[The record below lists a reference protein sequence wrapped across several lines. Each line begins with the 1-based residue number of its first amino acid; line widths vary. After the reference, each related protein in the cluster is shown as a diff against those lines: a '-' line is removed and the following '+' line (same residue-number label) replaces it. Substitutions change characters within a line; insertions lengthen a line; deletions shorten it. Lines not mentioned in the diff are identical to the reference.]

1 LLQVKEGGRHW
12 PRREGGGARART
24 IIIAVL
30 EEDPHRYFLSCLGHV
45 ALEDL
50 GGAVSHRCV
59 DLPCLLERG
68 VKPGH
73 RLVVATGHPARPSRR
88 ATIGLSHRA
97 ITWPP
102 LARCG
107 LLHGSSDFRDKGER
121 EGNGWIGA
129 KGEDIGGF
137 GREDNE
143 WTGARTKEDI
153 FRRHARVPKFGSLRE
168 QLAMSL
174 FLVLVDLS
182 NPYEK

>member
-30 EEDPHRYFLSCLGHV
+30 EEDPHRYSLSCLGHV

-107 LLHGSSDFRDKGER
+107 LLHGSSDFRDKGGR

-129 KGEDIGGF
+129 KGEDISGEKRLGF
-137 GREDNE
+137 LGEKTTSGQEPARKKIFSAATLTFQNL
-143 WTGARTKEDI
+143 GACANNSR
-153 FRRHARVPKFGSLRE
+153 
-168 QLAMSL
+168 
-174 FLVLVDLS
+174 
-182 NPYEK
+182 